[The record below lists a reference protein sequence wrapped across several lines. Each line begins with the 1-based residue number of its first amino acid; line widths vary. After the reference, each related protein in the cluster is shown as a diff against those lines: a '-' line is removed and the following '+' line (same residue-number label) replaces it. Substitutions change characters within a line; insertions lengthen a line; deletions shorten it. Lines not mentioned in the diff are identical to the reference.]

1 MNQLDSLM
9 KELIDF
15 NQSFRATI
23 ALNTQDQ
30 SSAEYVLMFGTL
42 RIDTGRI
49 SGKSTWIANHA
60 NDDKAL
66 VIVSEAMIY
75 RPLFET
81 AALKCTLDD
90 VWEGRCN
97 SWSYDRIYVDCASYL
112 LPTREDEHRLIE
124 ALVTHDQQMVVL
136 VG

>member
-1 MNQLDSLM
+1 MATLDSLM
-9 KELIDF
+9 KKLIDF
-15 NQSFRATI
+15 NQSFRANI
-23 ALNTQDQ
+23 ARNAENLP
-30 SSAEYVLMFGTL
+30 SADYVQLFGTV

-66 VIVSEAMIY
+66 VIVSEALIDS
-75 RPLFET
+75 PLFET

-97 SWSYDRIYVDCASYL
+97 RWSYDRIYVDCASYL
-112 LPTREDEHRLIE
+112 LPTREDERRLIE
-124 ALVTHDQQMVVL
+124 ALVTHSQQLVVL
-136 VG
+136 IG